1 MECSKELRE
10 LFEAFPDGY
19 IDSDWDFVLIPGYEM
34 SIPLEALKNKKE
46 FVGAMLMFVSGYVV
60 HGGNWSWNW
69 LNWSFR
75 NRLRRQLNYY
85 FQRSFSADDYA
96 LIYETVGDGC
106 NTNLLNKFVNHGMK
120 MSILERY
127 SDEHREPALS
137 SSENGL
143 GQSFDARIGSVM
155 DAFLKRR
162 GRRDAV

>member
-46 FVGAMLMFVSGYVV
+46 FVGAMLMFVSSYVV
-60 HGGNWSWNW
+60 HGGNWSWDW

-96 LIYETVGDGC
+96 LIYETVGDGR
-106 NTNLLNKFVNHGMK
+106 NTNLLNKFVNHGLK

-127 SDEHREPALS
+127 EADQE
-137 SSENGL
+137 GL
-143 GQSFDARIGSVM
+143 GNTHSESGFDARIGL
-155 DAFLKRR
+155 FLNRKE
-162 GRRDAV
+162 G